1 MKKKPTPAPAIAAT
15 TTQRDPRAY
24 ARTQAILGIGML
36 AHAMNATGSPATH
49 YRYSDAAQAR
59 FRALGMLMVELI
71 EEGEI
76 IEQGEHDAA
85 FQRFMANAVIPPIS
99 PGTQK

>member
-36 AHAMNATGSPATH
+36 GHAINATGNPATK

-59 FRALGMLMVELI
+59 FRALGVMMVELI

-76 IEQGEHDAA
+76 IEPSENDAA
-85 FQRFMANAVIPPIS
+85 FQRFMASAVIPPNL
-99 PGTQK
+99 PETKK